1 MLDNLL
7 ENLKEYVE
15 KHKSLEIEMN
25 EQDAKN
31 TKLYNAGVRLQK
43 LGELKEVYHD
53 SCKILNDKYKEKVEK
68 IFEDA
73 FEQLRTATMQPVEQ
87 GILNNIN
94 LMEQLEDISQDEVDS
109 LFEVTK
115 NNYLANKK
123 VYQYAVKI
131 GKGKSVWDK
140 YIEYLHS
147 SDASDIYFIP
157 LSSVKLKIEELKGY
171 IMTNIFVDSNRK
183 FVLDNYNVLNILHGN
198 HINEVKKQ
206 GDIFIKRYNK

>member
-31 TKLYNAGVRLQK
+31 NKLYNAGVRLQK
-43 LGELKEVYHD
+43 LGELKEAYHD
-53 SCKILNDKYKEKVEK
+53 SCKILNDKYKEKVEE
-68 IFEDA
+68 IFENA
-73 FEQLRTATMQPVEQ
+73 FEQLRTATMQPVDQ

-94 LMEQLEDISQDEVDS
+94 LMEQIEDISQDEVDS

-123 VYQYAVKI
+123 VYQYVIKI
-131 GKGKSVWDK
+131 GKGKSIWNK
-140 YIEYLHS
+140 YIDYLQS
-147 SDASDIYFIP
+147 CDTNDIYFIP
-157 LSSVKLKIEELKGY
+157 VSSVKSEIEKLKDY
-171 IMTNIFVDSNRK
+171 IMTNIFGDSNRRLT
-183 FVLDNYNVLNILHGN
+183 LDNYHIGNILHGN
-198 HINEVKKQ
+198 YINNVKKQ
-206 GDIFIKRYNK
+206 GDIFIKRYIK